1 MARIRIAGEVRYDSG
16 ISSSLDDLHRV
27 GVRTGGDRVLPR
39 LVLGLLQDGLP
50 AAGAQVEDPVHV
62 AADRG
67 DGGADRVSCV
77 EVVRADDLADP
88 GDAVGDKDTAAADG
102 DERPRVLGRLDPV
115 NRVAERD
122 VGGAGGVLEK
132 VAVAREP

>member
-1 MARIRIAGEVRYDSG
+1 
-16 ISSSLDDLHRV
+16 
-27 GVRTGGDRVLPR
+27 
-39 LVLGLLQDGLP
+39 DGLP

-77 EVVRADDLADP
+77 EVIRADDLADP
-88 GDAVGDKDTAAADG
+88 GDTVGDQDTAAADR

-132 VAVAREP
+132 LSVAREPRRVTQPGPARG